1 MEKIATY
8 LPRRIR
14 VIVLVIL
21 KMTLLYHPVIAA
33 LQRRQR
39 REQRLWQ
46 LKAVQFYSQFISPG
60 SLCFDIGANIGSR
73 TALFRKL
80 EASVVAVEPQ
90 DDCVKELKK
99 RYSADSKT
107 RILQKAVG
115 AYEGEID
122 MYINTKLNI
131 GSSCSK
137 EFIDMMKPPKDLVWD
152 KTVKVKM
159 TTLDSLIAEFGLPS
173 FCKID
178 IEGFEY
184 EAMKGLSQ
192 PIKAMSFEYQE
203 QVIRPAVDST
213 KRLVELGMTKFNYSV
228 GESMELAL
236 PNWVTA
242 NEICNILQNLSNETR
257 FGDVYAT
264 I

>member
-1 MEKIATY
+1 M
-8 LPRRIR
+8 
-14 VIVLVIL
+14 
-21 KMTLLYHPVIAA
+21 
-33 LQRRQR
+33 
-39 REQRLWQ
+39 
-46 LKAVQFYSQFISPG
+46 
-60 SLCFDIGANIGSR
+60 CFGIGANIGSR

-80 EASVVAVEPQ
+80 GASVVALEPQ

-99 RYSADSKT
+99 RYGADSKV

-137 EFIDMMKPPKDLVWD
+137 EWIDMMKPPKYLVWD

-159 TTLDSLIAEFGLPS
+159 TTVDSLIAEFGLPS

-184 EAMKGLSQ
+184 EAIKGLSQ
-192 PIKAMSFEYQE
+192 AIKVISFEYQE
-203 QVIRPAVDST
+203 QVIKPAVDST
-213 KRLVELGMTKFNYSV
+213 KRLVVLGMTRFNYSV

-242 NEICNILQNLSNETR
+242 NEICNILENLSNKTR

-264 I
+264 V

>member
-1 MEKIATY
+1 M
-8 LPRRIR
+8 
-14 VIVLVIL
+14 
-21 KMTLLYHPVIAA
+21 
-33 LQRRQR
+33 
-39 REQRLWQ
+39 
-46 LKAVQFYSQFISPG
+46 QFYSQFISLG

-80 EASVVAVEPQ
+80 GASVVAVEPQ
-90 DDCVKELKK
+90 DDCVEELIR
-99 RYSADSKT
+99 RYGADSKVK
-107 RILQKAVG
+107 ILQKAVVG

-122 MYINTKLNI
+122 MYISTKLNI
-131 GSSCSK
+131 RSTCSK
-137 EFIDMMKPPKDLVWD
+137 EWIETAKPSKPFIWD
-152 KTVKVKM
+152 KTVRVKM

-184 EAMKGLSQ
+184 EATKGLSQ
-192 PIKAMSFEYQE
+192 TIKVISFEYQE
-203 QVIRPAVDST
+203 GSIRPALDST
-213 KRLVELGMTKFNYSV
+213 KRLAELGMARFNYSV

-242 NEICNILQNLSNETR
+242 NEICSILENLSNETR
-257 FGDVYAT
+257 FGDVYAA